1 MGQTY
6 EVVEGEVGQV
16 CRLDAEILERLC
28 VGVDHLV
35 DELAL
40 YLVGRHG
47 RPPEELVQVK
57 GKRLKHCLGQ
67 VDVAAVLD
75 NFPVDNL
82 GDLGSRVMLG
92 SVKLEGLA
100 SSKVIVEHT
109 LESTSDINSLIM
121 KKMSK
126 VLQTVLG

>member
-1 MGQTY
+1 MRQTY
-6 EVVEGEVGQV
+6 EVVVGKIGQIR
-16 CRLDAEILERLC
+16 RLDAEILECLC
-28 VGVDHLV
+28 AGVDHLV
-35 DELAL
+35 DEFAL
-40 YLVGRHG
+40 HLVGRHG

-67 VDVAAVLD
+67 VEVAAVLD

-82 GDLGSRVMLG
+82 GDLGSRILLG
-92 SVKLEGLA
+92 SVKLECLT

-109 LESTSDINSLIM
+109 LERTSDINNLG

-126 VLQTVLG
+126 VLQIALS